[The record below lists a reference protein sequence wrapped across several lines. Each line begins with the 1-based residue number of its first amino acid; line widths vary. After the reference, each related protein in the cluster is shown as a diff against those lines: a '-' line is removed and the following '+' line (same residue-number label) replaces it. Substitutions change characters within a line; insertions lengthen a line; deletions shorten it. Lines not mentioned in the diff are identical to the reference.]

1 VRTSGILGTDEVT
14 TTRSTSFGPL
24 ESALRSGRAA
34 GRKLVVPYITGGLG
48 SDWTE
53 VIAAVALAGADAVEV
68 GIPFSDPIMD
78 GPVIQEASSRALR
91 QGATPARILG
101 ALARVDT
108 EVPLAVMT
116 YANVVARAGYER
128 FAACLADAGVAGAIL
143 PDLPLEEA
151 GPWLEVAQ
159 AAGVEAVLLAAPTT
173 PDSRLG
179 RICEA
184 SRGFVYGVGLMGV
197 TGERADL
204 AASAAVMARRLKA
217 VTDKP
222 VLIGVG
228 VSTPAQARQVCE
240 EADGVVVG
248 SALVRRLL
256 AGGGPEAAGE
266 LVADLR
272 AALDA

>member
-1 VRTSGILGTDEVT
+1 M
-14 TTRSTSFGPL
+14 
-24 ESALRSGRAA
+24 
-34 GRKLVVPYITGGLG
+34 VPYITGGLG

-53 VIAAVALAGADAVEV
+53 VIAAVAFAGADAVEV

-78 GPVIQEASSRALR
+78 GPVIQEASLRALR
-91 QGATPARILG
+91 QGATPPLIVSE
-101 ALARVDT
+101 LARVDAA
-108 EVPLAVMT
+108 VPLAVMT
-116 YANVVARAGYER
+116 YANVVVRAGYER
-128 FAACLADAGVAGAIL
+128 FCAWLADAGVAGAIL

-151 GPWLEVAQ
+151 GSWLEVTL
-159 AAGVEAVLLAAPTT
+159 AAGVETVLLAAPTT

-179 RICEA
+179 PICEA

-256 AGGGPEAAGE
+256 EGGGPEAAGE
-266 LVADLR
+266 LVADIR
-272 AALDA
+272 AALDT